1 MSGGN
6 TKGFWP
12 TSACRDPLLVSLKVD
27 AKSLIEDAKGAI
39 AVAHYGLRHNRL
51 YFLREYSDI
60 GTIAPVV
67 AEAIK
72 AKTVVEMPEQD
83 DVVLERDIRAPST
96 TSTSTAAAAAE
107 TATTA
112 AA

>member
-1 MSGGN
+1 
-6 TKGFWP
+6 
-12 TSACRDPLLVSLKVD
+12 
-27 AKSLIEDAKGAI
+27 
-39 AVAHYGLRHNRL
+39 L

-67 AEAIK
+67 AEAIES
-72 AKTVVEMPEQD
+72 KTVVEMPEQD

-96 TSTSTAAAAAE
+96 TASSTSTSTAAAAAE
-107 TATTA
+107 TTTTA